1 MLLYNSKEFK
11 KGKQTIAKTKQQPVY
26 ILITDFGIKQK

>member
-11 KGKQTIAKTKQQPVY
+11 KWKQTIAKTKQQPVY